1 MVWYAIGI
9 FVVFFIMLY
18 GSYARFAWTVMRW
31 VKKPRRSKKTHKLVQ
46 PKLSSGDMIKGCI
59 PFYQACLVHKA
70 LYRTYSW
77 TLPVAVVSALFII
90 IRLVNVFFL
99 PINALV
105 MVITVYMM
113 WIGII
118 MHIVLYGVVTANCA
132 RLYDFSTLR
141 MVMCFIFP
149 HLACIGLVNNIPHK
163 MIDIRKKETFEENK
177 DDTVIKSKHSKR

>member
-9 FVVFFIMLY
+9 FLVFFLMIY
-18 GSYARFAWTVMRW
+18 GSYARLAWTVMRW
-31 VKKPRRSKKTHKLVQ
+31 VKKPRKSKKTHKLVQ
-46 PKLSSGDMIKGCI
+46 PKNTSHELIVGCI

-77 TLPVAVVSALFII
+77 TLPVAIVSAVCIF
-90 IRLVNVFFL
+90 IRLINVLFL

-113 WIGII
+113 WFGII
-118 MHIVLYGVVTANCA
+118 LHIILYGVVTANCA
-132 RLYDFSTLR
+132 RLYDFSTVRIVL
-141 MVMCFIFP
+141 CLIFP
-149 HLACIGLVNNIPHK
+149 HLACVGLVNNIPHK
-163 MIDIRKKETFEENK
+163 MIDMRKKETFEENK